1 MYPDLYYRK
10 QRVTLNGLSSLWANV
25 NAGSSQGS
33 ILGPLLLLIYINDLP
48 DNLSTNL
55 KLFADD
61 SSLFSLVH
69 DITTSS
75 RDLNYDLND
84 KCDTLAF

>member
-33 ILGPLLLLIYINDLP
+33 ILGPLLLLIYINDFL
-48 DNLSTNL
+48 DGLSSNA

-61 SSLFSLVH
+61 ISLFSIVH
-69 DITTSS
+69 DINTSAIE
-75 RDLNYDLND
+75 LNSNLKKNQ
-84 KCDTLAF
+84 

>member
-1 MYPDLYYRK
+1 M
-10 QRVTLNGLSSLWANV
+10 NGKNFSWTNV
-25 NAGSSQGS
+25 EAGSPQGC
-33 ILGPLLLLIYINDLP
+33 IVAQLFLLIYINDLP

>member
-1 MYPDLYYRK
+1 M
-10 QRVTLNGLSSLWANV
+10 NGKNFSWTNV
-25 NAGSSQGS
+25 EAGSPQGC
-33 ILGPLLLLIYINDLP
+33 IVGQLFLLIYINDLP

-84 KCDTLAF
+84 KFDTLAF